1 MVTGTSRPWAVSA
14 AVAFAAAA
22 LLAAPAPVQSQAQ
35 ETPRRGGDLIFAV
48 NADPPNYDCAGTTT
62 FGAMQT
68 LSPHYSTLLKFD
80 PDKYP
85 EVKGD
90 LAQTWTVAP
99 DGLSYTFKLKP
110 GVKFHDGSALTS
122 EDVKATYD
130 RIRKPPAG
138 AVSVRQA
145 DYQDVEA
152 IEAPDPQTVVFK
164 LAKPAASML
173 FNFASPWNCVLSAA
187 KLKSDPEY
195 PKARVMGTGPFT
207 LAEHVKG
214 SHWVG
219 RRNADYFDK
228 GRPYLDSFRIVFIT
242 GAAMVNALQGGQ
254 IMAEFRGL
262 SPAER
267 DRLKQTM
274 GERIKV
280 EEMPWLCKFDLFFNT
295 KRQPWSDARVR
306 RALSLAVDRWKG
318 AENLSRTAFVRAVG
332 GALRPGFPLAIPND
346 ELAKLPGFGRDGAAA
361 KAEAKKLLAEAG
373 VQNLKFTLLS
383 RTVPMP
389 YEPVG
394 IYLVDQWR
402 QVGVTVELGPKDV
415 AQQKKAM
422 IEGNFDVVLDA
433 NCYDTDEPDTQLR
446 LYISNDK
453 SPVNASHAIDRELD
467 DLFEKQKRSTK
478 EAERRGLIRA
488 FEKRAIE
495 QGYTV
500 PVVWWH
506 RIVAHDARVRGW
518 KMSPSH
524 YLNQDLASV
533 WLAEK

>member
-1 MVTGTSRPWAVSA
+1 
-14 AVAFAAAA
+14 
-22 LLAAPAPVQSQAQ
+22 
-35 ETPRRGGDLIFAV
+35 
-48 NADPPNYDCAGTTT
+48 
-62 FGAMQT
+62 
-68 LSPHYSTLLKFD
+68 
-80 PDKYP
+80 
-85 EVKGD
+85 
-90 LAQTWTVAP
+90 
-99 DGLSYTFKLKP
+99 
-110 GVKFHDGSALTS
+110 
-122 EDVKATYD
+122 
-130 RIRKPPAG
+130 
-138 AVSVRQA
+138 
-145 DYQDVEA
+145 
-152 IEAPDPQTVVFK
+152 
-164 LAKPAASML
+164 
-173 FNFASPWNCVLSAA
+173 
-187 KLKSDPEY
+187 
-195 PKARVMGTGPFT
+195 
-207 LAEHVKG
+207 
-214 SHWVG
+214 
-219 RRNADYFDK
+219 
-228 GRPYLDSFRIVFIT
+228 
-242 GAAMVNALQGGQ
+242 
-254 IMAEFRGL
+254 
-262 SPAER
+262 
-267 DRLKQTM
+267 
-274 GERIKV
+274 
-280 EEMPWLCKFDLFFNT
+280 
-295 KRQPWSDARVR
+295 
-306 RALSLAVDRWKG
+306 
-318 AENLSRTAFVRAVG
+318 
-332 GALRPGFPLAIPND
+332 
-346 ELAKLPGFGRDGAAA
+346 
-361 KAEAKKLLAEAG
+361 
-373 VQNLKFTLLS
+373 
-383 RTVPMP
+383 MP